1 MTPETFKIIR
11 LAAGLSVRQLATV
24 LRIQDAGTIR
34 RYENGSR
41 EVSGPV
47 SALMDMIHKG
57 DLPERFN
64 PVAPG

>member
-1 MTPETFKIIR
+1 MTPETFKSIR
-11 LAAGLSVRQLATV
+11 NATGLSVRQLATV
-24 LRIQDAGTIR
+24 LRIQDSGTIR

-57 DLPERFN
+57 DLPERFFTK
-64 PVAPG
+64 GK